1 MVMHSNERGECCLH
15 TLVDRSGSDHNVEEV
30 VVRSPRDPTNPGA
43 VTPAPPSSWH
53 TYSSVTLLGL
63 RSSKAPGREF
73 RQHDSV
79 VTILMFYYRRASPKR
94 CNNMTEVEYGGG
106 GHRTRLRNDLKDQLV
121 CLEVP
126 PAPYIKDQGGGA
138 GRPRGGALGGVL
150 LPPGVGLPPFLVGLG
165 VGRGEEKER
174 GGPAPLLVQFG
185 LEGRGRAASPW
196 PPLLFSLKAHSGP
209 LNPRGV

>member
-15 TLVDRSGSDHNVEEV
+15 TLVDRRGSDHNVEEV
-30 VVRSPRDPTNPGA
+30 VVRSPRDPTDPGA

-53 TYSSVTLLGL
+53 TYNSMTLLGL

-73 RQHDSV
+73 RQHDGV

-121 CLEVP
+121 SRGAPLP
-126 PAPYIKDQGGGA
+126 PYIKEQGGGG
-138 GRPRGGALGGVL
+138 GRPRRGAPRGVL
-150 LPPGVGLPPFLVGLG
+150 LPPGVGFHL
-165 VGRGEEKER
+165 
-174 GGPAPLLVQFG
+174 
-185 LEGRGRAASPW
+185 S
-196 PPLLFSLKAHSGP
+196 
-209 LNPRGV
+209 